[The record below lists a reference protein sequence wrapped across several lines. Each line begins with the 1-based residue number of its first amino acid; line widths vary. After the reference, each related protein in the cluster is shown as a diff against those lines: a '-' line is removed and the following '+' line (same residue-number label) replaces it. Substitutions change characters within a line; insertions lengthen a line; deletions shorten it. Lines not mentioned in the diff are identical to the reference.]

1 LTFSVSGKFTCN
13 ICGATCERPESGFG
27 REVESCPVCRS
38 TVRVRGLVAL
48 LSQELF
54 GVALALPDFPVLKG
68 LRGFGMSDSPEL
80 AGRLAE
86 KFDYTNTFYHQAPK
100 LDITEPSPGDFGRY
114 DFIFSSEVMEHVPRP
129 VERAFENLCRML
141 KADGLLLLTVPYKLG
156 GETVEHFP
164 ELYQYS
170 LAAPG
175 GRTVL
180 VNRRRDGSLEVFENL
195 VFHGGDGSTLE
206 MRVFSEESLCEVLRG
221 AGFDAVQ
228 VASADV
234 PEFGVE
240 HAQTWSLPIAARK
253 GRLIPPIAE
262 MALGAREAGRKIAA
276 LEAELA
282 SFRLEHQR
290 FADFHQRFSEETQ
303 RELAARVEWVRKVE
317 QDFEERSRWAFQL
330 EHERNDAQAAV
341 QRMQATET
349 EALRRLE
356 ALDRELAETR
366 AALTHLRMR
375 LWTRI
380 GRKLGR
386 VE

>member
-1 LTFSVSGKFTCN
+1 MTFSVSGKFTCN
-13 ICGATCERPESGFG
+13 ICGAACERPATGFG

-38 TVRVRGLVAL
+38 TVRVRGLIAL

-80 AGRLAE
+80 SARLAE
-86 KFDYTNTFYHQAPK
+86 KFDYINTFYHQAPR
-100 LDITEPSPGDFGRY
+100 LDITQPSSNDLGRY
-114 DFIFSSEVMEHVPRP
+114 DFIFSSEVMEHVPTP
-129 VERAFENLCRML
+129 VERSFENLCRML
-141 KADGLLLLTVPYKLG
+141 KPDGLLLLTVPYTLEG
-156 GETVEHFP
+156 RTVEHFP
-164 ELYQYS
+164 ELHRYA

-180 VNRRRDGSLEVFENL
+180 VNWRRDGSLEVFENL

-206 MRVFSEESLCEVLRG
+206 MRVFSEESLREVLRG

-240 HAQTWSLPIAARK
+240 HAETWSLPNVARR
-253 GRLIPPIAE
+253 GRLIPPVSE
-262 MALGAREAGRKIAA
+262 MALGAREAGRKVAA

-282 SFRLEHQR
+282 SFRLEHGR
-290 FADFHQRFSEETQ
+290 FAEFHQRFTEETQ

-317 QDFEERSRWAFQL
+317 QDFEERSRWAFGL
-330 EHERNDAQAAV
+330 EHERNDALAAV
-341 QRMQATET
+341 KRLSAAEA
-349 EALRRLE
+349 EALARVE
-356 ALDRELAETR
+356 ALERELADTR
-366 AALTHLRMR
+366 AALAHLRMR